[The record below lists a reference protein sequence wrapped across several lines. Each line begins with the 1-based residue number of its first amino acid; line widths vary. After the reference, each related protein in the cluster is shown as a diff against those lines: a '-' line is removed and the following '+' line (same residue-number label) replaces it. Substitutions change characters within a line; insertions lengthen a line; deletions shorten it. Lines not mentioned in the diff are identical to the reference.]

1 MFNRFPASSE
11 QRQCSNNV
19 SPLRQER
26 GTPVDFPIA
35 PGCCITQKSK
45 ETRHSRD
52 RAARRQQELGPPDVS
67 RGTPR
72 RGAHAV
78 PLSLRPH
85 LPFPHSGGPGRRKPG
100 HGKGWCGRPGGTQG
114 RTDSGL
120 RWAPR
125 PVTSL
130 GVYKALGIIVRFW
143 QKAMEPKSLR
153 MAFKEKTSLRIPSA
167 PASAP
172 SEMQTPGHPWLCPQ
186 PTSSR
191 ERLCLLFSVHDEPA
205 YSGPSEPQETHPTP
219 TIARTLPR
227 H

>member
-1 MFNRFPASSE
+1 MPR
-11 QRQCSNNV
+11 
-19 SPLRQER
+19 ER
-26 GTPVDFPIA
+26 V
-35 PGCCITQKSK
+35 
-45 ETRHSRD
+45 
-52 RAARRQQELGPPDVS
+52 ARRQRELGPPDVS

-72 RGAHAV
+72 RGAHTA

-100 HGKGWCGRPGGTQG
+100 HGKGWCGRPGGL
-114 RTDSGL
+114 RAGL
-120 RWAPR
+120 IRVCAGIHIQSP
-125 PVTSL
+125 PLECTKLLGSL
-130 GVYKALGIIVRFW
+130 YVFGKKQWSQSHLGW
-143 QKAMEPKSLR
+143 LLR
-153 MAFKEKTSLRIPSA
+153 KETSLRIPSA

-186 PTSSR
+186 RTSSR
-191 ERLCLLFSVHDEPA
+191 EGLCLLFSVHDEPA